1 MVAPD
6 DGVDDVARDVAQG
19 VDIRRPSA
27 SQQFDHFEPIKR
39 VFRPR
44 LNGGIQ
50 VEGVKAVAPLVIGHL
65 GVNVPIP
72 IFCDFHKF
80 RAKNRRFY

>member
-39 VFRPR
+39 VLRPR
-44 LNGGIQ
+44 LKGGVQI
-50 VEGVKAVAPLVIGHL
+50 EGVKAVAPLVIGDL
-65 GVNVPIP
+65 GVNVTIL
-72 IFCDFHKF
+72 IFCDFHSF
-80 RAKNRRFY
+80 WAKICIFY